1 MALVGRA
8 GNNRRMDAS
17 SLAFLA
23 QSLLI
28 GLSIAAPVG
37 PIGLL
42 TIQRSLDRGWAA
54 GFATGMGAAVAD
66 GIYGAVGAFG
76 VAAVVNALVAAR
88 TWLTVAGVAFIAYL
102 AWSIWRREPATAA
115 AGEGA
120 PADLR
125 RYFVGTLFLTISNPL
140 TILSFVAVFASLS
153 RGFVGHS
160 PWLMIGGV
168 FAGSAAWWLALSLGV
183 GRLRERF
190 DVGWRR
196 RINRASAVAL
206 VALAVWQL
214 VALFDAAR

>member
-1 MALVGRA
+1 MTIVART
-8 GNNRRMDAS
+8 GNNRRMEGAS
-17 SLAFLA
+17 AAFLA

-76 VAAVVNALVAAR
+76 VASIVNALVAAR

-102 AWSIWRREPATAA
+102 AWGIWRREPATTAA
-115 AGEGA
+115 SDGS
-120 PADLR
+120 PADLG
-125 RYFVGTLFLTISNPL
+125 RYFVGTLFLTLSNPL
-140 TILSFVAVFASLS
+140 TILSFVAIFASMS

-160 PWLMIGGV
+160 PWLMIVGV
-168 FAGSAAWWLALSLGV
+168 FAGSAAWWLGLSLGI

-190 DVGWRR
+190 DLRWRR
-196 RINRASAVAL
+196 RINRASATVL
-206 VALAVWQL
+206 LALAAWQL
-214 VALFDAAR
+214 VALFGEAR